1 MIELQELIKKL
12 KHYQIEANYY
22 NSNKDFDLV
31 YTQINQLM
39 DSIEKIIHKNK
50 EL

>member
-1 MIELQELIKKL
+1 MIELQEL
-12 KHYQIEANYY
+12 KHYQTEVNYY

-31 YTQINQLM
+31 YTQIDQLM

-50 EL
+50 